1 MTKHDSTKHEE
12 EKIEHLEN
20 VENLKKDISEEKSKA
35 EKYLCNWQLA
45 EADFRN
51 YKKRTDQERSE
62 IARNTIGGIICN
74 ILPVLDDFEL
84 ALKNIPKE
92 KKDMPW
98 LEGIRLIKQKLFSIL
113 EIQGMSVM
121 DALGQDFDPVYH
133 DAVGYSD
140 GEDGKVVE
148 IVRTGY
154 KLNDRILRPAMVIVG
169 KSKGDQDK

>member
-1 MTKHDSTKHEE
+1 MTKHDSNKHDE
-12 EKIEHLEN
+12 EKTEHVVD
-20 VENLKKDISEEKSKA
+20 VENLKKDIAEEKSKA

-62 IARNTIGGIICN
+62 IARNTTGGIICN

-84 ALKNIPKE
+84 ALKNIPKD
-92 KKDMPW
+92 KKEMPW
-98 LEGIRLIKQKLFSIL
+98 LEGIKLIKQKLHSIL
-113 EIQGMSVM
+113 ELQGMSVM
-121 DALGQDFDPVYH
+121 DALGKDFDPAFH
-133 DAVGYSD
+133 DAVGYRD

-169 KSKGDQDK
+169 KSKDDQDK